1 MSRKIKIFDTTLRD
15 GEQAPGYSMNISEK
29 VEMAKQLEALSV
41 DIIEA
46 GFAISSADDFESIRA
61 IAKNVEKP
69 TICSLARLVKEDID
83 RAYEAVKDARHP
95 RIHVFIA
102 TSDIHLE
109 HKLKATRQEVLD
121 RVKELV
127 SYAKTLCS
135 DIEFSAEDASRSD
148 WKYLVEIFEAAIAS
162 GAGVINIPDTVGY
175 TTPEEMYS
183 LISYL
188 KENVAGAEN
197 VEISVH
203 CHNDL
208 GLGVANTLAAVRAGA
223 TQIECAVNGI
233 GERAGNA
240 SLEELV
246 MALSTKGDYYGC
258 ETGINTKQIF
268 KTSRLLSTITG
279 VGINPS
285 KPIVG
290 ANAFAHE
297 AGIHQHGVLNN
308 PMTYEIMSP
317 ESIGII
323 KNRMVLGKHSGKH
336 AIEARLNELGYE
348 LSPEDME
355 NIFVEFK
362 KLTDKKKSITDMD
375 LIALAGAKK
384 LGDVEIYTLV
394 SFAVQSVSDM
404 SATSSIKLSKNG
416 EYYMDAAIGSGPID
430 AAFQAI
436 ERITETGSEL
446 LNYSIQ
452 SVTEGEDALGE
463 AMVKLKSPEN
473 GDIFTGHGLST
484 DIIEASIKAYVNGV
498 NKLLASRI

>member
-1 MSRKIKIFDTTLRD
+1 MRMIRIFDTTLRD

-29 VEMAKQLEALSV
+29 IEMARQLETLGV

-46 GFAISSADDFESIRA
+46 GFAASSNEDFESIRA
-61 IAKNVEKP
+61 ISESIKKATV
-69 TICSLARLVKEDID
+69 CSLSRLVREDID
-83 RAYEAVKDARHP
+83 RAYEAVRNAAHP

-102 TSDIHLE
+102 TSDIHLK
-109 HKLKATRQEVLD
+109 HKLKTTRQEVLE

-127 SYAKTLCS
+127 AYSRSLCP

-148 WKYLVEIFEAAIAS
+148 YQYLAEVFEAAIAA
-162 GAGVINIPDTVGY
+162 GANVINVPDTVGY
-175 TTPEEMYS
+175 ATPDEMYS

-188 KENVAGAEN
+188 KQNVKGIEGT
-197 VEISVH
+197 EISVH

-223 TQIECAVNGI
+223 SQIECTINGI

-240 SLEELV
+240 ALEELV
-246 MALSTKGDYYGC
+246 MAINTKKDYYGC
-258 ETGINTKQIF
+258 ETGIKTKQIY

-308 PMTYEIMSP
+308 PITYEIMSP
-317 ESIGII
+317 ESIGIL
-323 KNRMVLGKHSGKH
+323 KNTMVLGKHSGKH
-336 AIEARLNELGYE
+336 AIEARLTELGYE

-355 NIFVEFK
+355 KIFVHFK

-375 LIALAGAKK
+375 LIALVGAQT
-384 LGDVEIYTLV
+384 LSDTEIYTLE
-394 SFAVQSVSDM
+394 SFSVQSGSDM
-404 SATSSIKLSKNG
+404 SSTSSIKLSNKDG
-416 EYYMDAAIGSGPID
+416 ILMDAAIGSGPID
-430 AAFQAI
+430 AAFKAI
-436 ERITETGSEL
+436 ERITDTGSEL
-446 LNYSIQ
+446 VNYTIQ

-463 AMVKLKSPEN
+463 AMVKLKDPVSSE
-473 GDIFTGHGLST
+473 IYTGHGLST
-484 DIIEASIKAYVNGV
+484 DIIEASIKAYLNGV
-498 NKLLASRI
+498 NKLLAARM